1 MIIDSING
9 YFIIINT
16 NYIIM
21 MKPGK
26 GAILKEAFRQ
36 GIVVPGFN
44 IPYLPMM
51 EPVIRALSDTG
62 TFGLIMV
69 ARLEWIKFKSGSMK
83 TIRNEYEKLKDLSF
97 TRLHLDHVPVIDED
111 NLLTDFENI
120 ISVAID
126 LGYDSVMIDG
136 SRLSL
141 EENIKKTRRIVEI
154 AHKSDIPVEAE
165 LGAVM
170 GHESGPLPPY
180 EELFSTG
187 KGFTSADEA
196 KRFVMETQT
205 DWLSVAIGNIHGA
218 ISAATRTEKKIEA
231 RLAIPHLKKINEAIN
246 IPLVLHGGTGI
257 GKEYLMQSFKNG
269 IAKINIATAIRQP
282 YEKLMNISIKEAQEA
297 VYKEMLDII
306 NNQLE
311 IAGSAG
317 KILAK

>member
-1 MIIDSING
+1 MI
-9 YFIIINT
+9 
-16 NYIIM
+16 M
-21 MKPGK
+21 HKPGA
-26 GAILKEAFRQ
+26 GSIIEEAFRQ

-51 EPVIRALSDTG
+51 EPVIRALYDTG

-83 TIRNEYEKLKDLSF
+83 SVRDEYEKLKDLKF

-120 ISVAID
+120 IREAIN

-141 EENIKKTRRIVEI
+141 VENIEKTRRIVEI
-154 AHKSDIPVEAE
+154 AHENGIPVEAE

-180 EELFSTG
+180 EELFKTG
-187 KGFTSADEA
+187 KGFTSPDEA
-196 KRFVMETQT
+196 ERFVQETQT

-218 ISAATRTEKKIEA
+218 ISAAKRTEKKIEA
-231 RLAIPHLKKINEAIN
+231 RLAIHHLKKINDTIK

-257 GKEYLMQSFKNG
+257 GKEYLMQSFKEG

-282 YEKLMNISIKEAQEA
+282 YEKLMISSVKAAQKA
-297 VYKEMLDII
+297 VYIETLDII

-311 IAGSAG
+311 ITGSAR
-317 KILAK
+317 KLLAK

>member
-1 MIIDSING
+1 MH
-9 YFIIINT
+9 
-16 NYIIM
+16 
-21 MKPGK
+21 KPGT
-26 GAILKEAFRQ
+26 GTIIKEAFRQ

-51 EPVIRALSDTG
+51 EPVIRALYDTE

-83 TIRNEYEKLKDLSF
+83 TIRDEYEKLKDLKF

-120 ISVAID
+120 ISEAIE

-141 EENIKKTRRIVEI
+141 EENIEKTRRIVEL

-165 LGAVM
+165 LGAVL

-180 EELFSTG
+180 EELFATG
-187 KGFTSADEA
+187 KGFTSPDEA
-196 KRFVMETQT
+196 KRFVLETRT

-218 ISAATRTEKKIEA
+218 ISVAARTEKKIEA
-231 RLAIPHLKKINEAIN
+231 RLAIPHLKKINETIN

-257 GKEYLMQSFKNG
+257 GKEYLMKSFKEG

-282 YEKLMNISIKEAQEA
+282 FEKLMNSSVKEAQEA
-297 VYKEMLDII
+297 VYNEMIDII

-311 IAGSAG
+311 IGGSA
-317 KILAK
+317 KLIHQN

>member
-1 MIIDSING
+1 MI
-9 YFIIINT
+9 T
-16 NYIIM
+16 Q
-21 MKPGK
+21 KPGT
-26 GAILKEAFRQ
+26 GTIIKEAFRL
-36 GIVVPGFN
+36 GIVIPGFN

-51 EPVIRALSDTG
+51 EPVIRALRDTG

-83 TIRNEYEKLKDLSF
+83 TIRNEYEKLKDLNF

-120 ISVAID
+120 ISEAID

-141 EENIKKTRRIVEI
+141 EENINQTRKIVDI

-180 EELFSTG
+180 EELFATG
-187 KGFTSADEA
+187 KGFTSSDEA
-196 KRFVMETQT
+196 KRFVQETQT

-218 ISAATRTEKKIEA
+218 ISAATRSEKKIEA
-231 RLAIPHLKKINEAIN
+231 RLAIPHLKKINETIE

-282 YEKLMNISIKEAQEA
+282 YEKLMNISVKEAQEA

>member
-1 MIIDSING
+1 MNDYQIGTD
-9 YFIIINT
+9 
-16 NYIIM
+16 
-21 MKPGK
+21 K
-26 GAILKEAFRQ
+26 ILNKAREK
-36 GIVVPGFN
+36 GIVIPGFN

-51 EPVIRALSDTG
+51 EPVVRALHDTE

-83 TIRNEYEKLKDLSF
+83 SIRDEYEILKNRRF

-111 NLLTDFENI
+111 NLYTNFESI
-120 ISVAID
+120 IAEAID

-141 EENIKKTRRIVEI
+141 LDNIEKTRRIVVL
-154 AHKSDIPVEAE
+154 AHSAGIPVEAE

-180 EELFSTG
+180 DEIFASG
-187 KGFTSADEA
+187 KGFTSPEEA
-196 KRFVMETQT
+196 KRFVEETQA

-231 RLAIPHLKKINEAIN
+231 RLSIPQLKLINESVN

-257 GKEYLMQSFKNG
+257 AKEYLMQSFKQG
-269 IAKINIATAIRQP
+269 ITKINIATAIRQP
-282 YEKLMNISIKEAQEA
+282 YEKLMNQSIPEAQEA
-297 VYKEMLDII
+297 VYNEMLDII

-311 IAGSAG
+311 IAGSANHIF
-317 KILAK
+317 KS